1 MDRRDTSAQAA
12 YHRPVMS
19 REIVQYLVEDAVRVK
34 VVLDLTLGDGGHTEA
49 LLRECAVVRVIG
61 VDRDGEALARATD
74 RLREFRDRL
83 TLVQANFA
91 DVSSVVRG
99 QNLAG
104 VDGIVADLGVSSR
117 HLDCAARGFSFQ
129 RAGPL
134 DMRMDPRDAT
144 TAADIVNT
152 WSESQL
158 VECFRT
164 FGEERFA
171 TSIARAIGARRGTQP
186 FVHTIDLAAVIYGAV
201 PGRARHGR
209 IHPATRVFQAL
220 RIAVNRELD
229 SLQQLLADAP
239 LTLNPAGRL
248 AVMSYHSL
256 EDRLVKH
263 TFRALAKS
271 GTFRLLTK
279 RPQVAADDEV
289 HGNPRARSAKLRVI
303 ERSGA

>member
-1 MDRRDTSAQAA
+1 MDRRETNEQAT

-19 REIVQYLVEDAVRVK
+19 REIVQYLVGDDTRTK

-49 LLRECAVVRVIG
+49 LLRECVAVRVIG

-91 DVSSVVRG
+91 DVTAVVRS

-129 RAGPL
+129 REGPL

-144 TAADIVNT
+144 TAADIVNA
-152 WSESQL
+152 WSELQL
-158 VECFRT
+158 AECFRT

-171 TSIARAIGARRGTQP
+171 TSIARAICVRRRTQP
-186 FVHTIDLAAVIYGAV
+186 FAHTIDLAAVIYGAV

-220 RIAVNRELD
+220 RIAVNCELD
-229 SLQQLLADAP
+229 SLRRMLADAP
-239 LTLNPAGRL
+239 LTLNVAGRL

-263 TFRALAKS
+263 TFRALAKP
-271 GTFRLLTK
+271 GAFRLLTK
-279 RPQVAADDEV
+279 RPRVAADDEV
-289 HGNPRARSAKLRVI
+289 RGNPRARSAKLRVI
-303 ERSGA
+303 ERSAA